1 MWNAA
6 TGQPVSEPL
15 VGHRGS
21 VRSVAFSPDGARIA
35 SGSDDETIRVWDAA
49 TGQPFGEPLAGHR
62 GSVRSVAF
70 SPDGMCIAWG
80 SDDKTIRLD
89 RRAQPAAHYHIGEN
103 ALIKQVFFSPPGPNA
118 STKKS
123 GGKTKVSA
131 RWEICLKLL
140 GDHPN
145 YQEAIGT
152 AANVPRE
159 RSPWA
164 NRIKNRLRTMG
175 KETRAYIE
183 IMGQTGARIECAAD
197 IDTTKENSFTTKW
210 RTYSPYNS
218 RTVLSPFTEEIE
230 HECPWFFE
238 MRELIGQR
246 PNVVPVGLGHS
257 SIGFDEDVMN
267 PAATRSD
274 SLAEPVSDVD
284 QGIENE
290 EDELTRSQIDDTID
304 SDAFVRQAYEFG
316 SCDDEHLP
324 SLHGDDESTE
334 PFGQL
339 DDDDALD
346 DTKAPAQKSK
356 PTPAP
361 VVTPKPSNNSK
372 LTEFADIAKN
382 EETLE
387 LKSQVNEKRAERRHE
402 EKQAKREERRE
413 RLKLKE
419 MKLQHQHELR
429 MARLGNV
436 ASGSSHTHAATVFND
451 PAGFASSDYAP
462 SESDSFFGGIT
473 TGLHLQDPIP
483 SSVTTYL
490 FFTVRTTH
498 SEFLSPLY
506 LFP

>member
-1 MWNAA
+1 MAL
-6 TGQPVSEPL
+6 S
-15 VGHRGS
+15 
-21 VRSVAFSPDGARIA
+21 
-35 SGSDDETIRVWDAA
+35 
-49 TGQPFGEPLAGHR
+49 
-62 GSVRSVAF
+62 
-70 SPDGMCIAWG
+70 
-80 SDDKTIRLD
+80 
-89 RRAQPAAHYHIGEN
+89 YEN
-103 ALIKQVFFSPPGPNA
+103 
-118 STKKS
+118 
-123 GGKTKVSA
+123 
-131 RWEICLKLL
+131 R
-140 GDHPN
+140 
-145 YQEAIGT
+145 
-152 AANVPRE
+152 
-159 RSPWA
+159 
-164 NRIKNRLRTMG
+164 MG

-183 IMGQTGARIECAAD
+183 IMGQTGARIECATD

-361 VVTPKPSNNSK
+361 VVTPKPSKKSK

-473 TGLHLQDPIP
+473 TGSTYKILSLPPYDTSP
-483 SSVTTYL
+483 S
-490 FFTVRTTH
+490 F
-498 SEFLSPLY
+498 
-506 LFP
+506 